1 MGWQLNEILPR
12 EVLRLQPE
20 IEGEGAA
27 GCPDT
32 MEGQEGAPGVEA
44 PPTAD
49 APPAADADV
58 PGHRRSIDPSQKRRL
73 WKYFDENFMGWRT
86 SNLPREGVDEKLDK
100 FITEIE
106 LVRTQ
111 VSRQLTTWKKAK
123 NLNRRTD
130 CSIVYSRSYY
140 VPGVK
145 R

>member
-1 MGWQLNEILPR
+1 
-12 EVLRLQPE
+12 
-20 IEGEGAA
+20 
-27 GCPDT
+27 

-44 PPTAD
+44 LPAAD

-111 VSRQLTTWKKAK
+111 VSRQLTSWKKAK
-123 NLNRRTD
+123 NPAAVALTLDVFSRRPRRRGTMI
-130 CSIVYSRSYY
+130 SSTAS
-140 VPGVK
+140 
-145 R
+145 